1 MYEKQA
7 KIEVIA
13 KKIAE
18 KKIDFNSKIF
28 IFLEEF
34 FNIYRILDI
43 IVFYKH
49 RPPYLKKEPYQI
61 GFFFVWNLLYIG
73 AVFRSIFIMSTI

>member
-1 MYEKQA
+1 MYGRQA
-7 KIEVIA
+7 KIEAIA

-28 IFLEEF
+28 YFLEEF

-43 IVFYKH
+43 MVFYK
-49 RPPYLKKEPYQI
+49 LSI
-61 GFFFVWNLLYIG
+61 DLL
-73 AVFRSIFIMSTI
+73 T